1 MLDKIKNLF
10 GTKTETATKPRGKIL
25 SAKEQATK
33 NKEPYVAVLD
43 THLNSE
49 NPRNGFF
56 ELDWN
61 SYFIDKLKMN
71 GYRGETDEEV
81 VNRWFVELCSNIAKE
96 EQIATPE
103 AGYVN
108 IVPRNDGKTEVS

>member
-1 MLDKIKNLF
+1 MLDKIKNIF
-10 GTKTETATKPRGKIL
+10 GDKKQTESKPKGKVL

-43 THLNSE
+43 THLNTD

-71 GYRGETDEEV
+71 GYRGESEEEV
-81 VNRWFVELCSNIAKE
+81 VNRWFTELCSNIAKE
-96 EQIATPE
+96 EQVAVPE

-108 IVPRNDGKTEVS
+108 IVPRKDGKTEVS

>member
-1 MLDKIKNLF
+1 MLDKIKKIFNTEKSKT
-10 GTKTETATKPRGKIL
+10 TKGKVL
-25 SAKEQATK
+25 SAKDQATK

-61 SYFIDKLKMN
+61 SYFIDKLKTN
-71 GYRGETDEEV
+71 GYRGESDEEV
-81 VNRWFVELCSNIAKE
+81 VNQWFVELCSNIAKE
-96 EQIATPE
+96 QQVPAPGAGFINITP
-103 AGYVN
+103 
-108 IVPRNDGKTEVS
+108 RKDGKTEVS

>member
-1 MLDKIKNLF
+1 MEFKEIVYNTHMKVK
-10 GTKTETATKPRGKIL
+10 KTESKK
-25 SAKEQATK
+25 KEK
-33 NKEPYVAVLD
+33 KSKSEEPWVKVIKL
-43 THLNSE
+43 HVQPE

-71 GYRGETDEEV
+71 GYRGESDEEV

-96 EQIATPE
+96 EQIAVPE